1 MTKKM
6 LIDATH
12 AEETR
17 VAVVDGT
24 RLVDYDYESKVRKQL
39 KGSIFLAKITRVEP
53 SLQAAFVNFGGNR
66 HAFLPFSE
74 IHPDY
79 FRIPIA
85 DREALLAEQDSEMQ
99 ARQAEEEAAE
109 HAAVEGNTVKSPEEI
124 EAEEDEEEDEVE
136 EIGGED
142 VVAPEDEEEEEL
154 KAAEVGGET
163 QEEVA
168 AQPMSM
174 YQNSADVI
182 QDEAVMDQVSH
193 DDLQDNGQEVAPAD
207 FGLMPAHETI
217 EGEAIAEGQS
227 APQTEEVG
235 QTGPENG
242 REGGRRRYNGGRSR
256 GGRGRRPGGGGRDRQ
271 DRNERGG
278 DRGDRSS
285 QRVET
290 VGGDGVEGDH
300 AFRPTMRRNYKIQE
314 VIKRGQILLIQVSK
328 EERGNKGAAVTT
340 YLSLPGRYCV
350 LMPNST
356 RAGGVSRKIANFEER
371 HRMRDILADLH
382 VPEGMSVIM
391 RTAGMSRTQPEIKR
405 DLDYLTKLW
414 DNIREL
420 TLQSTAPALIHEEGQ
435 LIRRSIR
442 DIYGR
447 DVDEVQVAGQ
457 EGFEQARDFM
467 KMMIPTQVDNVI
479 HYADEQTPLF
489 NKFQVEAQ
497 ITAMSE
503 PVVTLRSGGYLVINP
518 TEALVSV
525 DVNSGRA
532 TRERHIE
539 ETALKTNLEA
549 AEEVARQLRLRDLG
563 GLVVIDFIDME
574 DRRHNRKVEEKL
586 KQALSSDR
594 ARIQIGRI
602 SSFGLLEL
610 SRQRLN
616 PSLTEAQFEKCKHC
630 AGTGVVRTVDAAT
643 ITALRALEEEGIK
656 GKATEVTLHVSND
669 VAIYILNNKRAML
682 ADIERRYGF
691 HVVIQVDAN
700 LPDAGFTV
708 EATKTGGMAV
718 TPRPVTAVTEYG
730 AGDDGADEED
740 IGAEPSD
747 SQSSRERAPRD
758 GNREGGREGSS
769 RGGRRRGRR
778 GGRRNGPEGAN
789 EQPRRW
795 EEGNDQQAP
804 QHSQEQAFDPAGND
818 LAARDYEEAPGD
830 NIGNRIV
837 DEALPEDNI
846 GNRAPRER
854 AEGTRPRS
862 RSRGGRNRS
871 GRGEG
876 RSESRSENRG
886 RTSREAGNNG
896 ELAPAESAGVP
907 EIQPVFEAPN
917 IEATQPAALRETAP
931 VNNDNT
937 PASRDYERVNEPAAE
952 KKKGWWS
959 KKGLNLIFFSHTMT
973 KFFCILTI
981 VGADSRWFIVIYW
994 KSWR

>member
-85 DREALLAEQDSEMQ
+85 DREALLAEQESEMQ
-99 ARQAEEEAAE
+99 ARQAEEEAQE
-109 HAAVEGNTVKSPEEI
+109 QEQAAVDGNTVRSPEEI
-124 EAEEDEEEDEVE
+124 EAELDEEEDEVE

-142 VVAPEDEEEEEL
+142 VVAPEDEEEDL
-154 KAAEVGGET
+154 KAAEESGGEMMPAA
-163 QEEVA
+163 QPA

-174 YQNSADVI
+174 YQSSADLI
-182 QDEAVMDQVSH
+182 QDEAVMDHVAH
-193 DDLQDNGQEVAPAD
+193 DDLQDNGQEGAPAD
-207 FGLMPAHETI
+207 FGLVPSGDLPDSEMPT
-217 EGEAIAEGQS
+217 GDQP
-227 APQTEEVG
+227 APQTEEG
-235 QTGPENG
+235 AEIGKGDEAEPENG
-242 REGGRRRYNGGRSR
+242 REGGRRRERYSGGRNR
-256 GGRGRRPGGGGRDRQ
+256 GGRGRRPGGGRERGDRGG
-271 DRNERGG
+271 DRGDRGG

-300 AFRPTMRRNYKIQE
+300 SYRPTMRRNYKIQE
-314 VIKRGQILLIQVSK
+314 VIKRGQIMLIQVSK

-391 RTAGMSRTQPEIKR
+391 RTAGMSRSQPEIKR

-414 DNIREL
+414 DNIRDL
-420 TLQSTAPALIHEEGQ
+420 TLQSTAPALIHEEGH

-447 DVDEVQVAGQ
+447 DVDEVHVAGQ
-457 EGFEQARDFM
+457 EGYEQARDFM
-467 KMMIPTQVDNVI
+467 KMMIPTQTDNVI
-479 HYADEQTPLF
+479 QYTDEQTPLF

-682 ADIERRYGF
+682 GDIERRYGF

-708 EATKTGGMAV
+708 EATKTGGMQAA
-718 TPRPVTAVTEYG
+718 PRPVTAVTEYG
-730 AGDDGADEED
+730 SSDDSVDEEE
-740 IGAEPSD
+740 GGVEPSE
-747 SQSSRERAPRD
+747 SRGNRERAPRE
-758 GNREGGREGSS
+758 GGRENGREGGREGGS

-778 GGRRNGPEGAN
+778 GGRRNGPEGAS
-789 EQPRRW
+789 EQPQRW
-795 EEGNDQQAP
+795 EESNDQQAP
-804 QHSQEQAFDPAGND
+804 QHSQEQAFDPAGDN
-818 LAARDYEEAPGD
+818 LASRDYEEAPGD

-837 DEALPEDNI
+837 DEVLPDDNI
-846 GNRAPRER
+846 GNRVPRER
-854 AEGTRPRS
+854 NGEGGDRPR
-862 RSRGGRNRS
+862 RSRGGRNRG

-876 RSESRSENRG
+876 RSRTGDGASQPPQESGVTEPIAENTSTPSTEPARRPSGIEAPQPVQASEN
-886 RTSREAGNNG
+886 S
-896 ELAPAESAGVP
+896 
-907 EIQPVFEAPN
+907 
-917 IEATQPAALRETAP
+917 P
-931 VNNDNT
+931 VNDDSAP
-937 PASRDYERVNEPAAE
+937 PARNYESVNEPVAE
-952 KKKGWWS
+952 KKRGWWS
-959 KKGLNLIFFSHTMT
+959 KKE
-973 KFFCILTI
+973 
-981 VGADSRWFIVIYW
+981 
-994 KSWR
+994 